1 MTPLVPS
8 DLYRLALP
16 SDPRIAPDGGVFYVL
31 AMQDEP
37 ANETRTSI
45 WRAGPE
51 GAPAP
56 FTAGVHDRLPRVSPD
71 GAWLAFVGERDDA
84 KRIFVMPTSGG
95 EARALGPAFDAIVA
109 LAWSPDSTRLAFSAK
124 APADAATD
132 AIALDERSGARHIRA
147 LPFKSDDDGLLDG
160 RRRHLFVLSL
170 ADAAPV
176 EPRRL
181 TFGDFDANAPAW
193 SPDGSRIA
201 FTARI
206 GRPEASFSEDLYTI
220 ASDGGD
226 VVKLTASLGP
236 AFAPAYSHDGSQIAF
251 LGHEHGDDLGGFHAA
266 ELFTVPATGG
276 TPRSLSASLDR
287 PTIDYVNGDTRGT
300 GGQQPPAWGADDREI
315 FVQLASEGGC
325 GVVAIASD
333 GSSVRHV
340 LGGERDVFAFTR
352 ADDGTLAFA
361 FTTPTVPSEIAILD
375 RGGVERTLTAC
386 NPWLADRAV
395 RAPRRLR
402 PRAADGTVLDL
413 WLLDPDAGRTPAPDD
428 DGAPAP
434 GDFGAPAPYVLQ
446 VHGGP
451 HMAYG
456 WSFMFE
462 FQMLAS
468 HGIGVAYGNPRGSQ
482 TYGRDYAQAILG
494 DWGGVDASDVLALL
508 DATLANA
515 PADPARV
522 GLAGGSYGGFM
533 TTWLLGHSDRFAAG
547 VSMRAVNDFVSEVGA
562 TDAGW
567 FLENELAAPWT
578 DGGRKLFERSP
589 MRTAHAIA
597 VPLLIEHSE
606 RDYRCAIDQ
615 GEQLFTL
622 LRRLGRT
629 DVEFVRFTGD
639 GHGLSRTG
647 KPRNRLLRLR
657 AIAQWLIRHLRPAGL
672 TPVVD
677 YAGALFAPLPTE

>member
-31 AMQDEP
+31 ATQDEP

-51 GAPAP
+51 GAPVP

-132 AIALDERSGARHIRA
+132 AIALDERTGARHIRA

-315 FVQLASEGGC
+315 FVQLASEGAC

-413 WLLDPDAGRTPAPDD
+413 WLLDPDAGRRRRWRSRFGRRCRARSVCAASARWAAHGVRLVLYVRVSDAREPRYRRRLRQPARQSNVRTRLR
-428 DGAPAP
+428 A
-434 GDFGAPAPYVLQ
+434 GD
-446 VHGGP
+446 
-451 HMAYG
+451 
-456 WSFMFE
+456 
-462 FQMLAS
+462 
-468 HGIGVAYGNPRGSQ
+468 PRRL
-482 TYGRDYAQAILG
+482 GRRRCI
-494 DWGGVDASDVLALL
+494 DVLALL